1 MTPQERELITKL
13 FERLTPLET
22 AQRDPDAERA
32 IAEGLARAP
41 HAIYPLVQTVLVQ
54 DEALKAAN
62 AKIEELEA
70 ALSEPPPE
78 PERPKGF
85 LDNMREGL
93 FGRGESQPHAG
104 SVPSVPQQGGSPW
117 ANAPGYRDQ
126 GFRDQ
131 GYRDQPPP
139 GMGGPGYGG
148 APGYGGPGYGG
159 APGYGGGPGGGGGS
173 FLGTA
178 AASAAGMIGGS
189 LLLGG
194 IRNMLGG
201 HGTRGGPFAGAFD
214 HLSSG
219 SSGGSG
225 AAPWS
230 GGGGSGDL
238 GRRAGLDDIGR
249 PPGGSGSESTRTGL
263 FGGSDDQGDDQDG
276 GDDEDG
282 DSDDGDSDDG
292 GGSDDSSDS

>member
-1 MTPQERELITKL
+1 MDSHSFAPAARPYWAAITLSEGARRPQERELITKL

-22 AQRDPDAERA
+22 APRDPEAERA

-62 AKIEELEA
+62 AKIEELLTE
-70 ALSEPPPE
+70 LGEPPAPE
-78 PERPKGF
+78 PEQRPKGF
-85 LDNMREGL
+85 LDTMRENL
-93 FGRGESQPHAG
+93 FGRSEGQPHTG
-104 SVPSVPQQGGSPW
+104 SVPSVPQGGSPW

-126 GFRDQ
+126 GYRDQ

-148 APGYGGPGYGG
+148 GPGGYGG
-159 APGYGGGPGGGGGS
+159 APGGGGGS

-178 AASAAGMIGGS
+178 AATAAGMIGGG
-189 LLLGG
+189 LLLGS

-201 HGTRGGPFAGAFD
+201 HGAQHGGPFAGAFD

-219 SSGGSG
+219 GGT
-225 AAPWS
+225 APPS

-238 GRRAGLDDIGR
+238 ARQAGLDDIGR
-249 PPGGSGSESTRTGL
+249 SQIGKATG
-263 FGGSDDQGDDQDG
+263 
-276 GDDEDG
+276 
-282 DSDDGDSDDG
+282 
-292 GGSDDSSDS
+292 